1 MKLTLKRGIAF
12 LLVVVI
18 TSNTYIPVY
27 AQEEQE
33 VQEIDLAKEKTAGLQ
48 KVDGKYYYFGED
60 GTALT
65 GWIEIDGNM
74 YYFAP
79 DSGQAYTNTTEV
91 INDVEYVFSSEGIAT
106 EKTSDEILTDE
117 NLGEE
122 NQEEFTQDDPSSST
136 DETFSQNPDSTS
148 ATEQENVGDG
158 LVGGSED
165 LENEETTDEFH
176 GKELEISEEQD
187 KTEESILSGW
197 DESSGK
203 LRYYS
208 TSGEYL
214 TGKCEVG
221 GNWYYF
227 DDDGVCLKNQWITD
241 GEKKY
246 YAMSN
251 GVLRVGWLSFGNT
264 YYYCNSNAEIVIGWQ
279 TIDGLRYYFDDNGV
293 RQELVQKK
301 LNN

>member
-117 NLGEE
+117 NW
-122 NQEEFTQDDPSSST
+122 
-136 DETFSQNPDSTS
+136 
-148 ATEQENVGDG
+148 VR
-158 LVGGSED
+158 
-165 LENEETTDEFH
+165 
-176 GKELEISEEQD
+176 
-187 KTEESILSGW
+187 KTKRNLPRMIRHQAQMRHSH
-197 DESSGK
+197 K
-203 LRYYS
+203 TR
-208 TSGEYL
+208 
-214 TGKCEVG
+214 
-221 GNWYYF
+221 
-227 DDDGVCLKNQWITD
+227 
-241 GEKKY
+241 
-246 YAMSN
+246 
-251 GVLRVGWLSFGNT
+251 
-264 YYYCNSNAEIVIGWQ
+264 IVHQ
-279 TIDGLRYYFDDNGV
+279 LQSR
-293 RQELVQKK
+293 KM
-301 LNN
+301 